1 MRLRLF
7 VLCLLAGLS
16 PLFSTTG
23 AAQSEAG
30 SISGIITDRSNAPIA
45 GAKIVV
51 ASVATKSSRLA
62 QSDDAGRFAINSL
75 LPADY
80 RVTVEATGFAARTV
94 TTRVTVGGR
103 TTLDLALEI
112 RQVTDTVEVTALPSE
127 TAVPA
132 LTTFVSQPQVVDLPN
147 LIRDPYLFV
156 RLSGNVN
163 QTFSNTSG
171 LGYSLN
177 GQRPTGTTILLDGAD
192 NVAYFTLGIGQPVPL
207 DSVQEFSVSSGAL
220 TADLGRAGGGVVNVA
235 TKSGGNEFH
244 GTLYA
249 FNRVSALASAG
260 YIANSN
266 DFGKGVFTR
275 NQFGYSVGGPLKKDR
290 LFFFSSYEGI
300 RVRSI
305 AQTSEFL
312 IHPDFILATNPSAAP
327 NAPPTDTQRFF
338 NFYTRP
344 DSGYPAPV
352 FNGARVLRI
361 RDLPTSMARDEL
373 LSALPRGTLDT
384 RILGEVIRAIPADVG
399 GDVPQNSFQTVNRL
413 DWTLNDRTFLYLRYA
428 YQQRDTMPGTVSS
441 SPYGGF
447 DLEDFN
453 SGHNG
458 LVSLTRA
465 WTTNFTTQSKL
476 VFNRFENRRPL
487 GARPVGPSTYLS
499 FFTSNQVQGI
509 PVVLPGYSPRAVD
522 DLPAFGDQR
531 FLQLLQEGTWV
542 VGNHNLKF
550 GGSYIR
556 IGDDRTLGVNRNAV
570 QVLGFDPLEGFLNLA
585 RSQVERFTVAVR
597 PGSMPLDQPDFS
609 RKNRYNEY
617 YFYFTDEWRMS
628 RRLTFNLGLR
638 YEYYGVQHNEDP
650 TVESNFFF
658 GTEGNVFD
666 RVRTGLLR
674 TTPISP
680 VGGLYR
686 PDRNNFAPRL
696 GMALDLFGDGKT
708 VLRAGYGVNYER
720 NFGVATFGVF
730 QNPPAYG
737 LVVAQPPPDQPPPG
751 QPRIAPFI
759 SFDPLGPFRNGN
771 VTAGNVVAQIYAINP
786 NIRTAYAHTWNVGV
800 THQLFRP
807 LTVSA
812 EYSGSLGRNLYTVN
826 VINRP
831 GDIIYSPTYQPIPGQ
846 IFDIRRLNPRFDD
859 IELRGNSGF
868 SSYHGATLGIR
879 YGDLARTGLTLRANY
894 TWSHTIDNLSSP
906 FGTERFAGARGL
918 LDPLNPN
925 LDKGSADFDARHR
938 LVLYGQWNVPFGK
951 DLRGVPKV
959 LFDGWQVSGIFT
971 ARSGQPFSIYD
982 CSNALTVCPR
992 LRAVAPFRTGPRTT
1006 PTPNRFVFLG
1016 LQNQEEG
1023 FGTIFNPLT
1032 GLSEQGPYPG
1042 DMTGRNAFTG
1052 PGVWNLDLNLM
1063 KQFRIRERLTVQVRA
1078 EFYNLFNHANLFVAT
1093 EELDVSN
1100 MFGNN
1105 NPNEPTFVPA
1115 FRDGRRQIQLA
1126 VKFIF

>member
-16 PLFSTTG
+16 PLLGVTG
-23 AAQSEAG
+23 SAQSEAG
-30 SISGIITDRSNAPIA
+30 SISGIVTDRSNAPVA
-45 GAKIVV
+45 GAKVVV

-62 QSDDAGRFAINSL
+62 QTDDEGRFAVNSL

-80 RVTVEATGFAARTV
+80 RVTVEASGFAAQTV
-94 TTRVTVGGR
+94 TTKVTVGGR
-103 TTLDLALEI
+103 TTLDLSLDV
-112 RQVTDTVEVTALPSE
+112 RQVTDAVEVTALPSE

-207 DSVQEFSVSSGAL
+207 DSVQEFSVSSGVL

-244 GTLYA
+244 GTVYA

-260 YIANSN
+260 FEANARG
-266 DFGKGVFTR
+266 FGKGVFAR
-275 NQFGYSVGGPLKKDR
+275 NQFGYSAGGPLKKDR

-300 RVRSI
+300 RVRST
-305 AQTSEFL
+305 AQTSEF
-312 IHPDFILATNPSAAP
+312 IFHPEFIGISNIETRNFFNSFSGMNAGFAAP
-327 NAPPTDTQRFF
+327 AVNGRVIRF
-338 NFYTRP
+338 N
-344 DSGYPAPV
+344 
-352 FNGARVLRI
+352 
-361 RDLPTSMARDEL
+361 DLPTGANNGGPSIQTL
-373 LSALPRGTLDT
+373 LRNALGLGPTANPAL
-384 RILGEVIRAIPADVG
+384 LGEVIRAVPADVG

-476 VFNRFENRRPL
+476 VFNRFENDRPL
-487 GARPVGPSTYLS
+487 GARTPGPSTYLS
-499 FFTSNQVQGI
+499 FFTSNEFDGT
-509 PVVLPGYSPRAVD
+509 PVVLPGYSPLAVD
-522 DLPAFGDQR
+522 DLPANGDQR

-542 VGNHNLKF
+542 IGNHNLKF

-556 IGDDRTLGVNRNAV
+556 IGDDRTLGVNRNAT
-570 QVLGFDPLEGFLNLA
+570 QVLGRDPVEGFLNLA
-585 RSQVERFTVAVR
+585 RGQVERFTVAIR
-597 PGSMPLDQPDFS
+597 PGSMPLGQPDFS

-617 YFYFTDEWRMS
+617 YFYVTDEWRVA

-658 GTEGNVFD
+658 GTEGNAYD
-666 RVRTGLLR
+666 RIRTGELR
-674 TTPISP
+674 TTPNSRI
-680 VGGLYR
+680 GGLYR

-696 GMALDLFGDGKT
+696 GMAWDIFGDGKT

-737 LVVAQPPPDQPPPG
+737 LVVAQPPPNQPPPG
-751 QPRIAPFI
+751 QPRIAPGI
-759 SFDPLGPFRNGN
+759 SADPLGPFRNGN
-771 VTAGNVVAQIYAINP
+771 IMVENVIGQLYAINE

-800 THQLFRP
+800 TREILRP

-826 VINRP
+826 VVNRP
-831 GDIIYSPTYQPIPGQ
+831 GDVIYSPMYQPIPGATE
-846 IFDIRRLNPRFDD
+846 DRRRLNSRFDD

-868 SSYHGATLGIR
+868 SSYHAATLGVR
-879 YGDLARTGLTLRANY
+879 YADLARAGLTLRANY

-906 FGTERFAGARGL
+906 FGTDRFGGARGL
-918 LDPLNPN
+918 LDPLNPK
-925 LDKGSADFDARHR
+925 LDKGSSDFDARHR

-951 DLRGVPKV
+951 NLRGVSKV

-982 CSNALTVCPR
+982 CGNADTVCPR
-992 LRAVAPFRTGPRTT
+992 MRAVAPFRTNVAQRST
-1006 PTPNRFVFLG
+1006 PTPNRFVFIG
-1016 LQNQEEG
+1016 LQNQAAG
-1023 FGTIFNPLT
+1023 FGTIRNPLT

-1093 EELDVSN
+1093 DELDVSN
-1100 MFGNN
+1100 TFGND

-1126 VKFIF
+1126 IKFIF